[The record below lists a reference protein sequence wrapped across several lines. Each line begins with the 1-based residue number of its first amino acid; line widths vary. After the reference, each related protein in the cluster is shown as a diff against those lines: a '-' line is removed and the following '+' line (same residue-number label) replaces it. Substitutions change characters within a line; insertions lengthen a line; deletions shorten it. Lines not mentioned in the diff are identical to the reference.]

1 MWSDDFAQRL
11 SEWKLLRETCVEQ
24 ELETCLLQVNDWW
37 WRVPTVNHYLHWD
50 DHRNWPGPWDLL
62 ADNMFCD
69 LARALGIVYTLLM
82 VPRTDIQEISLLNS
96 KQDNLVQVNKGKYIL
111 NWCPTKLLN
120 IQSLDD
126 IPRKRLSST
135 IFKDSLG

>member
-11 SEWKLLRETCVEQ
+11 SEWKLLRESCVEQ
-24 ELETCLLQVNDWW
+24 ELKICLLQVNDWW
-37 WRVPTVNHYLHWD
+37 WQVPTVNHYLHWD

-69 LARALGIVYTLLM
+69 LARALGIVYTLMML
-82 VPRTDIQEISLLNS
+82 PRTDIQEISLLNS
-96 KQDNLVQVNKGKYIL
+96 KQDNLVQVNDGIYIL
-111 NWCPTKLLN
+111 NWCPTELLN

-135 IFKDSLG
+135 IFNNSLG